1 MAGVR
6 REVSMVLFD
15 GFEVLDVFGPIELFC
30 NVLPEQFTITT
41 IGPEAAPVHSA
52 QNVEVVATQNYR
64 TAVVGDIVMVP
75 GGIGTRALVNDH
87 EFLAWLSRFA
97 SSAELVTSVCTG
109 SAVLAAAGLLDG
121 YRATSNKMAFR
132 WASEQGKNVTW
143 VPQARWVQDR
153 NRWTS
158 SGVAAGMDMTAA
170 LIRFLCGDEAADAA
184 AVTTELEIQRD
195 PNHDPFAKLY
205 NLI

>member
-6 REVSMVLFD
+6 DVSMVLFG
-15 GFEVLDVFGPIELFC
+15 GFEVLDVFGPIELFS
-30 NVLPEQFTITT
+30 NVVPEQFTITL
-41 IGPEAAPVHSA
+41 IGPEAGPVQSA
-52 QNVEVVATQNYR
+52 QNVEVVATQNYQN
-64 TAVVGDIVMVP
+64 AVVGEIVMVP
-75 GGIGTRALVNDH
+75 GGIGTRTLVDDH
-87 EFLAWLSRFA
+87 EFLDWLSDFA

-132 WASEQGKNVTW
+132 WASEQGKDVTW
-143 VPQARWVQDR
+143 VPQARWVQDG

-170 LIRFLCGDEAADAA
+170 LIRFLCGDEAAERAA
-184 AVTTELEIQRD
+184 AITELEIQRD

-205 NLI
+205 NLV